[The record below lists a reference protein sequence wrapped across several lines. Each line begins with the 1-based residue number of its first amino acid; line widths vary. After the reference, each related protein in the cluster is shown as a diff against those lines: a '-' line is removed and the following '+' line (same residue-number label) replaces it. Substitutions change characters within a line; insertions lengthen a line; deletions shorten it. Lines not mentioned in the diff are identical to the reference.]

1 MSIMAK
7 TRKARSSSKK
17 GTRKASSWNQL
28 VMKVFKELRAKNK
41 KASFSDALREASKRK
56 RD

>member
-1 MSIMAK
+1 MNIMAK
-7 TRKARSSSKK
+7 TRKARSSKK